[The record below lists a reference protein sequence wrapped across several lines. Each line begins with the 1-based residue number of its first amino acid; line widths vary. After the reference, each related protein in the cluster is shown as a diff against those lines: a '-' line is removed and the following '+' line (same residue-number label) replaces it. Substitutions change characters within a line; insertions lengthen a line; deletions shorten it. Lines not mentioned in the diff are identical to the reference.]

1 MVGGLL
7 VAAPVVVVE
16 VVLAV
21 AAVVIVPLQ
30 LGSTSVRYQL
40 CRYLNIS
47 ITLTRHT
54 TDDKTTLT
62 LILISLSGFIEHPLH

>member
-47 ITLTRHT
+47 MYI
-54 TDDKTTLT
+54 
-62 LILISLSGFIEHPLH
+62 

>member
-30 LGSTSVRYQL
+30 LGSTSVRYL
-40 CRYLNIS
+40 SDHILRFFLD
-47 ITLTRHT
+47 HT
-54 TDDKTTLT
+54 
-62 LILISLSGFIEHPLH
+62 

>member
-30 LGSTSVRYQL
+30 LENTSVRYL
-40 CRYLNIS
+40 ITSRYNS
-47 ITLTRHT
+47 HT
-54 TDDKTTLT
+54 IDDR
-62 LILISLSGFIEHPLH
+62 PL